1 MDCPNHIRRTKSS
14 IKKRIIVRRTVRSMF
29 GEQTFAQLRTGFR
42 ESWTQHT
49 APPAHLGS
57 VVDGRCPGRHCAGH
71 TELWLASS
79 QLPSRRRINSCPRRS
94 VSARRPTL
102 KPGVW
107 TAIASLVLPSLSL
120 MGRVMGA
127 SCLIFTM
134 RCQTARTLKGCV
146 RAIILSLL
154 GPGLPVREKVM
165 RLVMFSSSG
174 P

>member
-1 MDCPNHIRRTKSS
+1 MAFSLACLGHRTERASLSIFRHDITSPMASS
-14 IKKRIIVRRTVRSMF
+14 
-29 GEQTFAQLRTGFR
+29 AR
-42 ESWTQHT
+42 ESWTQHP

-57 VVDGRCPGRHCAGH
+57 VVAGRCPGRHCAGH

-79 QLPSRRRINSCPRRS
+79 QLPSRRRLNSCPRRS
-94 VSARRPTL
+94 VSARSPASL

-146 RAIILSLL
+146 RAIILSPLV
-154 GPGLPVREKVM
+154 PGLPVRGKVM

-174 P
+174 L